1 MVSGFTSEV
10 SGAAGIAPKPDE
22 LALDAEEEAELAALE
37 DDAAVALL
45 EEEEEETEEA
55 EDADEELVL
64 ASGAYEQYLAFF
76 AGIGSVP
83 PKLAFVQATL
93 LLKVP

>member
-22 LALDAEEEAELAALE
+22 LALDAEEAELAALE